1 MAPHTPYLE
10 LRLQPSDNN
19 YIIRLVPC
27 TNTYETDTLFKKKID
42 LLIEKEGCLLFS
54 HCIKNVYLSYFIYD
68 VIFKTNLYEMVKYI
82 ETNIIRKEKEKQRS

>member
-1 MAPHTPYLE
+1 M
-10 LRLQPSDNN
+10 
-19 YIIRLVPC
+19 
-27 TNTYETDTLFKKKID
+27 D